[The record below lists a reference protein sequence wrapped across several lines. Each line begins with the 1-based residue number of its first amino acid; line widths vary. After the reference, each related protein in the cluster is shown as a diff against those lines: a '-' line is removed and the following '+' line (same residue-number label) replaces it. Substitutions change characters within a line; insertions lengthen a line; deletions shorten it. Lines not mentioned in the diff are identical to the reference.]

1 MVRLI
6 VLPMCKSGIALGSI
20 FVVSIVMG
28 DFFVVKVMSGGG
40 TASVVGHCFPVW
52 TGFRGGKGVAA
63 SVGQCLATFP
73 AYFPI
78 DVGVAALA
86 MANPRV
92 KQRAL
97 TATLASCA
105 MWVLGGLVWWRK
117 GWPNLW
123 GPTPGSGLPLAAA
136 VSSSVIVSR
145 FLAAA

>member
-1 MVRLI
+1 MAGDIGKGAVAGG
-6 VLPMCKSGIALGSI
+6 VGAMLGGPAGAHLAGS
-20 FVVSIVMG
+20 
-28 DFFVVKVMSGGG
+28 
-40 TASVVGHCFPVW
+40 ASVIGHCFPVW
-52 TGFRGGKGVAA
+52 NGFRGGKGVAA